1 MPNPTALRLLGAG
14 LVAAGAVALAPAASA
29 APDPC
34 DAYSQT
40 CAPKP
45 TTSVLG
51 EKTTKPTPTTQ
62 VKGVK
67 DTNTVLPFTGAQLT
81 LLLAVGAAGIGAGTA
96 LTAAGRKR
104 RHQA

>member
-1 MPNPTALRLLGAG
+1 MPNHTALRLLGAG
-14 LVAAGAVALAPAASA
+14 IAAAGAVALAPAASA
-29 APDPC
+29 APAPC
-34 DAYSQT
+34 DAYSKT

-45 TTSVLG
+45 TASVIGEHTS
-51 EKTTKPTPTTQ
+51 KPTPTTR

-67 DTNTVLPFTGAQLT
+67 DTHTVLPFTGAQLT

>member
-1 MPNPTALRLLGAG
+1 MPNQTALRLLGAS
-14 LVAAGAVALAPAASA
+14 VAAAGAVAFAPAATA
-29 APDPC
+29 APSPC

-51 EKTTKPTPTTQ
+51 EKTITPTPTPRVGGT
-62 VKGVK
+62 K
-67 DTNTVLPFTGAQLT
+67 TVLPFTGQQLT
-81 LLLAVGAAGIGAGTA
+81 LLIAVGAAGIGAGTA
-96 LTAAGRKR
+96 LTAAGRKH